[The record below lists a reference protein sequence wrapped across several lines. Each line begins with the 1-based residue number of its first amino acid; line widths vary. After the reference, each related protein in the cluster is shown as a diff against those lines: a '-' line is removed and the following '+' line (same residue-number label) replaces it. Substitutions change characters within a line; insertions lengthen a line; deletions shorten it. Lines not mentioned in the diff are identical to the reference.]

1 MVNGGRL
8 NPALGHGT
16 LDRMDD
22 FLSPSAQR
30 AIDAAEVCCRLLSGA
45 QVAPVHLLLGVAL
58 QEESRGAT
66 ILGEH
71 GLRATSLC
79 DELGLPHDLPAPT
92 RSRRDAIPQS
102 DAVLAVI
109 KNVRDRAMRRGPGNP
124 AGTDVLLVE
133 LLAAAPDLWEL
144 LAAHGA
150 DTTALRRLLKDETDA
165 EQSPIATEF
174 DGLEVSDAVEHYN
187 RYRVLDAAANR
198 AREGLRVLE
207 DFARFACDDPL
218 LTAELKAVRH
228 QLKDALDRLPRAEL
242 LESRETTL
250 DVGARLKTSDEWARS
265 NTLDVVAANFKRV
278 QEALRSLEEYG
289 KVESRPMAE
298 IVEAARYRL
307 YTLERVALIGADSR
321 SRLDGVVLYVL
332 VTGERCRA
340 GREWTI
346 REAVGGGAQVVQ
358 LREKGMVDRELLEL
372 ARRVRRITSDA
383 DALFIMNDRPD
394 IARLAG
400 ADGVHVGQDEL
411 SVRDARRV
419 LGPRAIVGASTHSIE
434 QARQAVL
441 DGANYIGVGPVFP
454 SGTKHFD
461 EFPGLDLV
469 RQVHSELRLPAFA
482 IGGIDLDNLDEVIDA
497 GATRVAVSSA
507 ICDSDDPRLMA
518 AEFRRR
524 EWRRRR

>member
-1 MVNGGRL
+1 L

-16 LDRMDD
+16 LDRMDE

-30 AIDAAEVCCRLLSGA
+30 AIEAAQVCCRLLGGA

-66 ILGEH
+66 MLGEH
-71 GLRATSLC
+71 GVQTTALR
-79 DELGLPHDLPAPT
+79 DGLGLPHELPAPS
-92 RSRRDAIPQS
+92 RSRRDAIPHS
-102 DAVLAVI
+102 GAVQDVI
-109 KNVRDRAMRRGPGNP
+109 KNVRDRAVRRGPGNP

-133 LLAAAPDLWEL
+133 LLSAAPELWDL

-150 DTTALRRLLKDETDA
+150 DTTALGGVLKDESYA
-165 EQSPIATEF
+165 EQAPIAPEF
-174 DGLEVSDAVEHYN
+174 DSLDVPDAVEHSN
-187 RYRVLDAAANR
+187 LYRVLDAAANR

-207 DFARFACDDPL
+207 DYARFACDDPL

-228 QLKDALDRLPRAEL
+228 QLKEALDRLPRAEL
-242 LESRETTL
+242 LGSRETTL
-250 DVGARLKTSDEWARS
+250 DVGTRLKTDAEWART

-289 KVESRPMAE
+289 KVESRPLAE
-298 IVEAARYRL
+298 VIESARYRL

-321 SRLDGVVLYVL
+321 AQLNGVVLYVL
-332 VTGERCRA
+332 VTGDRCRA

-358 LREKGMVDRELLEL
+358 LREKGIADRELLDL
-372 ARRVRRITSDA
+372 AQRVRRITSDA

-400 ADGVHVGQDEL
+400 ADGVHLGQEEL
-411 SVRDARRV
+411 SVKDARRIM
-419 LGPRAIVGASTHSIE
+419 GPRAIVGVSTHSIE
-434 QARQAVL
+434 QAREAVL

-454 SGTKHFD
+454 SRTKDFS
-461 EFPGLDLV
+461 EFPGLELV
-469 RQVHSELRLPAFA
+469 RQVHAELRLPTFA
-482 IGGIDLDNLDEVIDA
+482 IGGIDLDNMDEVIDA
-497 GATRVAVSSA
+497 GSQRVAVSSA

-524 EWRRRR
+524 LEAGQGG